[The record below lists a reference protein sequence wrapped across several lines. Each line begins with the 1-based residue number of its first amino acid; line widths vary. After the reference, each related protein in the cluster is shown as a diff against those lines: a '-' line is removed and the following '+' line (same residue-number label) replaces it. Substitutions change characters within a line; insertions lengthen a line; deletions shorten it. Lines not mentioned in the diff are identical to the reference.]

1 MIQTSY
7 VPLEHPYQ
15 IIEYNGTMGIQI
27 GTLIVTRDLSE
38 EKGEYAIETHSHPVV
53 SYVNNRIH
61 PDLKHPR
68 TISLPKP
75 FEGVVWNHVELNQ
88 VSTVAR
94 EDETLSWID
103 FMDYCKKLMMYD
115 LDIHYQ
121 DINFMIF
128 ESYATLMDWGIDIDE
143 PKMSRRGDRIL
154 KVELDYTFEHN
165 GTTYCVTN
173 GDLGIIAGLIDE
185 DVTVENIV
193 IQVQK
198 YLEFMSHFG
207 INNCKV
213 KFWTQNLFLQG
224 LANKLKTREHIL
236 RSNASQYLL
245 SDDDDWESIG
255 MAAEPEPEER

>member
-88 VSTVAR
+88 VSTVVR

-121 DINFMIF
+121 DINYMIF
-128 ESYATLMDWGIDIDE
+128 ESYAKLMDWGIDIDE

-165 GTTYCVTN
+165 GITYCVTN

>member
-1 MIQTSY
+1 MIQTCY

-15 IIEYNGTMGIQI
+15 IIEYKGTMGIQI

-88 VSTVAR
+88 VNTVVR
-94 EDETLSWID
+94 EDETLSWQD
-103 FMDYCKKLMMYD
+103 FMDYCRKLMMYD

-128 ESYATLMDWGIDIDE
+128 ESYAKLLDWGIEISD
-143 PKMSRRGDRIL
+143 PKMSRLGERIL

-173 GDLGIIAGLIDE
+173 GDLGIVAGLMDE
-185 DVTVENIV
+185 DITVEIIV
-193 IQVQK
+193 NQVQK
-198 YLEFMSHFG
+198 YLEFMSHFE
-207 INNCKV
+207 INDCKV
-213 KFWTQNLFLQG
+213 KFWTQNLFLQS
-224 LANKLKTREHIL
+224 LTDKLKTREHLL
-236 RSNASQYLL
+236 RSKASYFLL
-245 SDDDDWESIG
+245 TDDDDWESIDKV
-255 MAAEPEPEER
+255 AESAPDER